1 MTDLAVLARGI
12 VVAGVPD
19 ADAVA
24 AHPPLAGYVF
34 FARNGESVRELRP
47 LADALR
53 ARAGDLPPLL
63 AIDQEGGRVARLR
76 EGVEPM
82 PPMMSLGAAGDLE
95 LAGRAGEQVAF
106 DLRRAGCNLDFAPV
120 LDLALDARNVAIGTR
135 SLGSDPQRVAALG
148 MAFAG
153 GMQRGGMLSCAKHFP
168 GHGATGTDSH
178 VALPVLEGDARTLRE
193 RDLVPFAAAA
203 RSVPAMMSAHVVVPA
218 LDPQRPATLS
228 PAVMTDLLRGDLAF
242 EGVAFTDCLEMKALD
257 ATGGV
262 RRALAALAA
271 GADAL
276 LFSHDFALA
285 LETVDAIVAAVN
297 GGALPQERL
306 EEAYGRVQKL
316 RTMTAAPLDADAF
329 PPHPGVG
336 REIARRGVTL
346 VRGVPHADPLASL
359 AVAFGAERATLA
371 REAPALVELLA
382 PVDPGEEDVR
392 AILEA
397 LAKSGRRPL
406 LLTQRAHL
414 HAAQARAVR
423 AIVEGYPDALVAS
436 LAEPFDLPLFG
447 AARHLIAAY
456 GDDAAAT
463 GGLADVLFG
472 GSMPQGRLPVDLASA
487 SAAL

>member
-1 MTDLAVLARGI
+1 MTDLADLARGV
-12 VVAGVPD
+12 VVAGVPG
-19 ADAVA
+19 AEVA
-24 AHPPLAGYVF
+24 AGHPPLAGYVF
-34 FARNGESVRELRP
+34 FARNGESVREVRP

-82 PPMMSLGAAGDLE
+82 PPMMSLGAAGALE

-135 SLGSDPQRVAALG
+135 SLGSDPQRVASLG
-148 MAFAG
+148 LAFAG
-153 GMQRGGMLSCAKHFP
+153 GMQRGGMLACAKHFP

-178 VALPVLEGDARTLRE
+178 VALPVLDADARTLRE

-203 RSVPAMMSAHVVVPA
+203 RSVPAMMSAHVLVPA
-218 LDPQRPATLS
+218 LDPERPATLS
-228 PAVMTDLLRGDLAF
+228 PAVMTGLLRRDLAF

-257 ATGGV
+257 ATAGL

-276 LFSHDFALA
+276 LFSHDFAVA
-285 LETVDAIVAAVN
+285 LETVDAIVAAVKN
-297 GGALPQERL
+297 GELPQERL
-306 EEAYGRVQKL
+306 EEAYGRVRRL
-316 RTMTAAPLDADAF
+316 RAMAAAPLDVDAF

-392 AILEA
+392 KILEA

-406 LLTQRAHL
+406 LLSQRAHL
-414 HAAQARAVR
+414 HAAQASAIR

-456 GDDAAAT
+456 GNDAAAT

-472 GSMPQGRLPVDLASA
+472 GSMPEGRLPVDLASA

>member
-1 MTDLAVLARGI
+1 
-12 VVAGVPD
+12 
-19 ADAVA
+19 
-24 AHPPLAGYVF
+24 
-34 FARNGESVRELRP
+34 
-47 LADALR
+47 
-53 ARAGDLPPLL
+53 
-63 AIDQEGGRVARLR
+63 
-76 EGVEPM
+76 
-82 PPMMSLGAAGDLE
+82 MMSLGAAGDLE

-106 DLRRAGCNLDFAPV
+106 DLRRAGCNLNFAPV

-135 SLGSDPQRVAALG
+135 SLGSDPQQVAALG

-153 GMQRGGMLSCAKHFP
+153 GMQRGGMLACAKHFP
-168 GHGATGTDSH
+168 GHGATETDSH
-178 VALPVLEGDARTLRE
+178 VALPVLDGDARTLRE

-203 RSVPAMMSAHVVVPA
+203 RSVPAMMSAHVLVPA

-228 PAVMTDLLRGDLAF
+228 PAVMTELLRRDLAF
-242 EGVAFTDCLEMKALD
+242 GGVAFTDCLEMKALE

-285 LETVDAIVAAVN
+285 LETVDAIVAAVE
-297 GGALPQERL
+297 GGTLPHERL

-316 RTMTAAPLDADAF
+316 RAMAAEPLDADAF

-392 AILEA
+392 RILEA

-406 LLTQRAHL
+406 LLSQRAHL
-414 HAAQARAVR
+414 HAAQARAIR

-447 AARHLIAAY
+447 AARHLVAAY

-472 GSMPQGRLPVDLASA
+472 GSMPQGRLPVDPANASA
-487 SAAL
+487 SL